1 MSIQDFRRKRLIEL
15 LNEKKKEGFSVA
27 RLVREYEDFPEASY
41 ISQLK
46 SGHRPF
52 GEFLAR
58 KIEKSLGLPKF
69 YFEPLAKDEISN
81 FRPVSEWDE
90 NTPLDGDEVEIP
102 YYKTLAF
109 ACGHGN
115 ENLITEDEET
125 RKLRMSRFTLQ
136 RLGIYRDNTFSA
148 TADGDSMSPT
158 INDGNTIFVD
168 KGRTTIKDGKIFAVS
183 YGGLHYCKRLYNL
196 PNGGIRV
203 VSDNKEE
210 FPEFELTKK
219 EIEEQEF
226 VIIGWIYHWSN
237 TERW

>member
-1 MSIQDFRRKRLIEL
+1 MSNQKHQTMLRLYQIAKTSKHSQIAKDLNLSPSVITNWAKRGVS
-15 LNEKKKEGFSVA
+15 KEGALKATEVYGGDA
-27 RLVREYEDFPEASY
+27 NY
-41 ISQLK
+41 IL
-46 SGHRPF
+46 
-52 GEFLAR
+52 
-58 KIEKSLGLPKF
+58 LGK
-69 YFEPLAKDEISN
+69 KDEISN
-81 FRPVSEWDE
+81 FRPISEWDE
-90 NTPLDGDEVEIP
+90 DTPLDGDEVEIP

-115 ENLITEDEET
+115 ENLITEDEEL